1 MNSRRGCREIEL
13 RADLLKFLNIN
24 RNLLTLNGQLKK
36 MIRFGNFRLDQMEVM
51 GFFSQKIFILKS
63 NQEIAKTGRCVKT

>member
-51 GFFSQKIFILKS
+51 GFFS
-63 NQEIAKTGRCVKT
+63 